1 MGTHP
6 VETIADIT
14 PEGIGIHH
22 HLICRH
28 RDDSCLLI
36 AVEDTVSGPLHT
48 GSGVAADGFEQHIL
62 FGQLGKLLAHEMSIL
77 LIGCHEDIL
86 RSDDILHPVEGLLQE
101 RTSGG
106 EEVEELL
113 RSVFAACRPESSA
126 LSAGKY
132 HAVVIVV
139 VIHIALNSMNGFL
152 SLLRTKLLIIVE
164 SHNILCFF
172 LFYSKCLVMFKNNL
186 DIT

>member
-1 MGTHP
+1 MGAHP

-22 HLICRH
+22 HLVCRH
-28 RDDSCLLI
+28 RDDPCLLI
-36 AVEDTVSGPLHT
+36 AVEDTVGGPLHA
-48 GSGVAADGFEQHIL
+48 GCGVAADGFEQHIL

-113 RSVFAACRPESSA
+113 RSVLPACRPESSA

-139 VIHIALNSMNGFL
+139 VIHIALNSMNGFYL
-152 SLLRTKLLIIVE
+152 YYALSYSLL
-164 SHNILCFF
+164 
-172 LFYSKCLVMFKNNL
+172 
-186 DIT
+186 